1 VRVVIVDD
9 HAIVR
14 DGLRLMLA
22 AEDDIDVVGEAEDGR
37 AALTLVDE
45 SDTDIV
51 LLDLRMEGMG
61 GLDTLRA
68 LAEAHPRVRTVVL
81 TMHDDPGLLRRA
93 VESGASG
100 YVLKGSGRA
109 AVVAALRAVA
119 AGGSYVDPRLAGDL
133 VTMVADP
140 EPRVISER
148 DLKVLQLLA
157 SGVSNRDIAQRLG
170 LTPDRLRTRL
180 REIYAALGASSRSEA
195 VATALRR
202 GLID

>member
-1 VRVVIVDD
+1 MRVVIVDD

-22 AEDDIDVVGEAEDGR
+22 AEDDIEVLGEAEDGQ

-45 SDTDIV
+45 SETDIV

-61 GLDTLRA
+61 GLDTVRA
-68 LAEAHPRVRTVVL
+68 LAEAHPRIRTVVL

-93 VESGASG
+93 IESGARG

-133 VTMVADP
+133 VTMVTDP

-157 SGVSNRDIAQRLG
+157 SGVSNRDVAQRLG
-170 LTPDRLRTRL
+170 LTPARLRTRL
-180 REIYAALGASSRSEA
+180 RGIYAALGASSRSEA